1 MKLLNKC
8 VIPELKNVAKKIDIP
23 ISGLKKQDLISSI
36 MSSGKMTI
44 SKIVV
49 TDS

>member
-1 MKLLNKC
+1 MLQKKLTFLFR
-8 VIPELKNVAKKIDIP
+8 E
-23 ISGLKKQDLISSI
+23 LKKQDLISSI

-49 TDS
+49 TDLKIYVDN